1 MRMGFLVGLILSIPS
16 ILNAQDWREELRA
29 DLVVHR
35 DDKMVI
41 EGYSME
47 RRDLPGY
54 KPVEQEQG
62 PRPVIRVPA
71 LAPETPPPWRSFAEK
86 PLGMFAEPSL
96 SNRDA
101 VVGWSDWSN
110 GERTLFVV
118 LVIVPAAATL
128 AVILLIAG

>member
-1 MRMGFLVGLILSIPS
+1 MRIVLAVGLILSIPS
-16 ILNAQDWREELRA
+16 ILNAQDWREELRK
-29 DLVVHR
+29 DLVVHH

-47 RRDLPGY
+47 RVDLPGY
-54 KPVEQEQG
+54 EPVEQEQG
-62 PRPVIRVPA
+62 PQPVSRVPA

-101 VVGWSDWSN
+101 VVDWSDWSD
-110 GERTLFVV
+110 EKKLLV
-118 LVIVPAAATL
+118 LI
-128 AVILLIAG
+128 AVGVGLLLIL